1 MFLNKLSS
9 FLLVAVFT
17 VIVAGQSA
25 DAAIWCSCSNN
36 ASKTQQSCSFAA
48 GNFDGGSCGL
58 DPVAK
63 LDSFIYRCQ
72 SISGTVNCWA

>member
-1 MFLNKLSS
+1 MALNKISS
-9 FLLVAVFT
+9 FLLAAVLALVVMSQGT
-17 VIVAGQSA
+17 
-25 DAAIWCSCSNN
+25 DAAMWCSCSNDP
-36 ASKTQQSCSFAA
+36 SKTQQSCSFAA

-72 SISGTVNCWA
+72 SINGKVNCWA